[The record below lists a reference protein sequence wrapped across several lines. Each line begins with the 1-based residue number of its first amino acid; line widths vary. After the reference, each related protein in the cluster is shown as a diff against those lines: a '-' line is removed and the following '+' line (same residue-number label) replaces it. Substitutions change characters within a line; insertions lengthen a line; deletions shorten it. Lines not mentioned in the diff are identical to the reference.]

1 MFLVLFF
8 LNKDFFFGSNHVFYL
23 LQVTYKLPV
32 DMINLAIPG
41 DLEKGLV
48 FIRVEVNIMLQTV
61 MERVMFL
68 AL

>member
-1 MFLVLFF
+1 
-8 LNKDFFFGSNHVFYL
+8 
-23 LQVTYKLPV
+23 
-32 DMINLAIPG
+32 MINLAIPG

-61 MERVMFL
+61 MERVMSL